1 MSLPAGQVGRSVES
15 GVGEGA
21 FHFAKAI
28 MISWEGEVVEG
39 VVITRVWAYGS
50 DISSASMVVH
60 HVSTA
65 ELFRGK
71 QRREIASI
79 VKAEK

>member
-1 MSLPAGQVGRSVES
+1 MSAPAGQVGRSVES

-28 MISWEGEVVEG
+28 MVSWEDEGEG
-39 VVITRVWAYGS
+39 VVITRVCACGS

-60 HVSTA
+60 QVVTA
-65 ELFRGK
+65 GLSRGK
-71 QRREIASI
+71 QRREMESI
-79 VKAEK
+79 VKAER